1 MMTLRLVR
9 LRIPPPA
16 FRYRYSD
23 AREVFR
29 VLQISSTEEVLSG
42 VSWQECATGCLY
54 LLYLLF

>member
-9 LRIPPPA
+9 LRMPPPA

-42 VSWQECATGCLY
+42 VSSQEYATGCLC
-54 LLYLLF
+54 